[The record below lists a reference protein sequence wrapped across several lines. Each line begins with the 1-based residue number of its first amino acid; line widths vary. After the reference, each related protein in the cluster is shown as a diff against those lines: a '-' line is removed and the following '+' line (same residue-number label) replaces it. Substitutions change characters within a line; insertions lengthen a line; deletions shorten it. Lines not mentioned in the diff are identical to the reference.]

1 MMYTE
6 IKSLAN
12 HVDKEVSIRG
22 WLYNKRSSGKI
33 RFLLVR
39 DGSGLVQCVVSKN
52 DVSAEVFEATD
63 SLTLESALI
72 VTGMVHKDERSPGG
86 YELQITDLS
95 VVRIAEEYPITPKE
109 HGTEFLLNNRHLWL
123 RSRKPHAIIRVR
135 HNVVHACRT
144 FMNDNGFV
152 LIDSP
157 VLTPAACE
165 GTTTLFETDYFGE
178 KAYLTQSGQL
188 YLEPACMSF
197 GKVYC
202 FGPTFRAEK
211 SKTRRHLTEF
221 WMIEPEVAWME
232 LDGLMQLAEDF
243 LAFIVEWVLE
253 HCQEELEILE
263 RDVATLKK
271 STVKPY
277 PRMTYNDAVKK
288 LKDKGME
295 FQWGNDLGAP
305 DETALTEGSSQP
317 LMIHRWPKEIKA
329 FYMEPDPE
337 DSELILG
344 VDVLAPE
351 GYGEIIGGSQ
361 RIADPDLILKKIRE
375 HQLPEEAFKW
385 YIEFR
390 RYGGVPHSGFG
401 MGLERC
407 VTWLTGIHHLRETI
421 PYPRT
426 INRLYP

>member
-1 MMYTE
+1 MAYVD
-6 IKSLAN
+6 IKRLYDHA
-12 HVDKEVSIRG
+12 DKSVSVRG

-39 DGSGLVQCVVSKN
+39 DGTGLVQCIVSRN
-52 DVSAEVFEATD
+52 DVPEDVFEATD
-63 SLTLESALI
+63 SLTQESALI
-72 VTGMVHKDERSPGG
+72 VTGKVHKDDRSPGG
-86 YELQITDLS
+86 YELQVSDLK

-123 RSRKPHAIIRVR
+123 RSRKQYAIIRVR
-135 HNVVHACRT
+135 HNVVRACRT
-144 FMNDNGFV
+144 FMDDNDFV

-157 VLTPAACE
+157 ILTPAACE

-221 WMIEPEVAWME
+221 WMIEPEVAWMD

-243 LAFIVEWVLE
+243 LAYIVDWVIE
-253 HCQEELEILE
+253 NCSEELDILE
-263 RDVATLKK
+263 RDVSTLKK

-277 PRMTYNDAVKK
+277 PRMTYDEAVKK

-305 DETALTEGSSQP
+305 DETALTEDLSQP
-317 LMIHRWPKEIKA
+317 LMIHRWPAEIKA
-329 FYMEPDPE
+329 FYMEPAPE
-337 DSELILG
+337 NPELILG

-375 HQLPEEAFKW
+375 HKLPEEAFKW
-385 YIEFR
+385 YVEFR